1 MVLELIPGAGHH
13 SKGGAVIKPKVIEE
27 LKRRKLDFSEKN
39 AGTLLVTIEGAAG
52 TGRSCAQQIIGS
64 GFPHT
69 LAVVSKYLLFVTLF
83 QQVLFQLLCRLLQMQ
98 RSRQPLQPPHQGLNI
113 VVVLSCK
120 DLDPTTSFMPY
131 LNHVSYCVLCLKII
145 EKIIFFAVEL
155 FIRKES
161 RNICNH

>member
-52 TGRSCAQQIIGS
+52 TGKSCAHLLPSIGS

-69 LAVVSKYLLFVTLF
+69 LAVVSNYPLFSLF
-83 QQVLFQLLCRLLQMQ
+83 F
-98 RSRQPLQPPHQGLNI
+98 
-113 VVVLSCK
+113 
-120 DLDPTTSFMPY
+120 
-131 LNHVSYCVLCLKII
+131 
-145 EKIIFFAVEL
+145 
-155 FIRKES
+155 
-161 RNICNH
+161 